1 MNVPVVSIPL
11 SIPRHDKNPI
21 MPKAQEVHFKIS
33 IHSASGFIIKGKHM
47 TAQKQK
53 DAYECLLAVTENT
66 QWLCTV
72 LIL

>member
-33 IHSASGFIIKGKHM
+33 IHSVSGLIIKGTHM
-47 TAQKQK
+47 RAQRQK
-53 DAYECLLAVTENT
+53 DAYASVLAATEKT
-66 QWLCTV
+66 KCLCTM
-72 LIL
+72 LI